1 MTDLSSLFVL
11 LERLRDSNLVGV
23 DPLLGGKDVV
33 CGSSTLSDVTCVSG
47 GEHQWFFRAENSE
60 HILDE
65 STNFVGLAF
74 FFVIDVLEVRNGVH
88 DL

>member
-1 MTDLSSLFVL
+1 MTDLSSLCVL
-11 LERLRDSNLVGV
+11 LMIERLSNLVGV

-33 CGSSTLSDVTCVSG
+33 CGSSTLSYVTCVSG
-47 GEHQWFFRAENSE
+47 REHQWFFGAENSE